1 MDALADHSRVV
12 LEQLRD
18 AEDELLA
25 GRQAQEQQGMLIERV
40 GMEHSR
46 GHTCGRSHRHERS
59 ATNALWTALL
69 GGEGGGMHK
78 MPRLFRLTGLSMKVD
93 ALADHSRVVLE
104 QLRDGEDE
112 LLAGGQGTGAAVYVD
127 RACWP
132 APRGSLS
139 VGGQTYVG
147 GLLHRGVQLVLGD
160 RILVDRVE

>member
-1 MDALADHSRVV
+1 
-12 LEQLRD
+12 
-18 AEDELLA
+18 
-25 GRQAQEQQGMLIERV
+25 
-40 GMEHSR
+40 
-46 GHTCGRSHRHERS
+46 
-59 ATNALWTALL
+59 
-69 GGEGGGMHK
+69 MHK

-160 RILVDRVE
+160 RILVNRVE